1 MNTQALWVTAPPAD
15 PLASVPGDGLRYDQ
29 VERVGWPQAL
39 QRLAVPALTTDTTW
53 VLQCDAQGP
62 TPDDLRQALRGV
74 TRHLRVLVLPRV
86 AHGHPQVA
94 AWLDA
99 GADRCLPSPCPPE
112 LLAAMLRAVRRSAV
126 PGAHRV
132 SHFAGLRFD
141 HEAMTLH
148 GGEQRIALTQRE
160 AEVMSLLIRRV
171 GKWVTNQEILTHMAK
186 GSAPVLRPAAVQLY
200 VHRVNRKIAAHGLH
214 VDCVKRVG
222 YGLVVRP
229 AAVQQASAE
238 GWTLPAL
245 RAHRPFANQ
254 AMQAQSPGVL

>member
-1 MNTQALWVTAPPAD
+1 MNTQDLWVTASPSGS
-15 PLASVPGDGLRYDQ
+15 LALGLGDGLRFGQ
-29 VERVGWPQAL
+29 VERVEWSQAV
-39 QRLAVPALTTDTTW
+39 QRLAVPAPTSDTLW
-53 VLQCDAQGP
+53 VLQCSAQGP
-62 TPDDLRQALRGV
+62 SPDDLRQALRGV
-74 TRHLRVLVLPRV
+74 MRPLRVLVLPPV

-112 LLAAMLRAVRRSAV
+112 LLGAMLRALRRSV
-126 PGAHRV
+126 VHGGNRV

-160 AEVMSLLIRRV
+160 AELMSLLIRRV
-171 GKWVTNQEILTHMAK
+171 GKWVTNQEILMHMAK
-186 GSAPVLRPAAVQLY
+186 GRAPVLRPAAVQLY

-222 YGLVVRP
+222 YGLVIRP
-229 AAVQQASAE
+229 VATQQPSAE
-238 GWTLPAL
+238 AWAWPAL
-245 RAHRPFANQ
+245 CAHRPFANQ
-254 AMQAQSPGVL
+254 ALQARSPGGL